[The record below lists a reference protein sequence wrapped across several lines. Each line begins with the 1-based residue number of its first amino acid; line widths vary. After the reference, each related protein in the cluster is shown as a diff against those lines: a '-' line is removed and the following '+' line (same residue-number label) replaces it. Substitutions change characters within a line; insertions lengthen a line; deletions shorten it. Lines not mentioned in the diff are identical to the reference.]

1 MTHGHVKPNPDGS
14 KARCGGPGICPE
26 CAIELGLSIKEQ
38 RLKNTIELPQSKYEE
53 RFRVIANGTTML
65 ASFSIYKMAEEYIW
79 KMTDSFGDLRI
90 EKVWALKNTA
100 PRRWTSTEIA
110 TARRTG
116 DDIGLPDD
124 FVDSN
129 AYDTVE
135 AERDKL
141 KAENKKLEH
150 AIKQEIFNN
159 DEFGCEFTYI
169 VIAKRENA
177 EMSEQL
183 QRERRKVE
191 LLYTELNYYIMDC
204 GRKQAEQKEI
214 DEQIE
219 AIDKGEEQ

>member
-1 MTHGHVKPNPDGS
+1 
-14 KARCGGPGICPE
+14 
-26 CAIELGLSIKEQ
+26 
-38 RLKNTIELPQSKYEE
+38 
-53 RFRVIANGTTML
+53 
-65 ASFSIYKMAEEYIW
+65 
-79 KMTDSFGDLRI
+79 MTDSFGDLRI